1 MNEQERSFDTTPQAL
16 QPDLSEKLATVTI
29 PEPDPD
35 IERLL
40 DEGGL
45 VAPEDD

>member
-1 MNEQERSFDTTPQAL
+1 MNEQERSFDTTPQAP
-16 QPDLSEKLATVTI
+16 QSESSEKLLVVPT
-29 PEPDPD
+29 PEIDLD

-45 VAPEDD
+45 VQPDDE